1 MSVIVLGMEMPES
14 CYTCKLGR
22 LWDDGSHDCR
32 ISKGLWMED
41 YPYTKDVRHAECPLR
56 PLPEK
61 HGRLVDVSPLN
72 FVSYNS
78 RWHSDNSFDDG
89 VTFILEMLDN
99 LPTIIEAEGKY
110 E

>member
-1 MSVIVLGMEMPES
+1 MEMPES

-61 HGRLVDVSPLN
+61 HGGLIDADKFDVYVETLWRRN
-72 FVSYNS
+72 EITNGDWFFFREWMRKRETV
-78 RWHSDNSFDDG
+78 
-89 VTFILEMLDN
+89 V
-99 LPTIIEAEGKY
+99 EAEGKS
-110 E
+110 